1 VLLRRLIKIA
11 DCRLPFAGQVAQL
24 RQQRQWLIDLEHLL
38 EPSQQAHQPPLTSQ
52 GVAQAVDDY
61 LTKLLAQVATDT
73 DEENQRVAVH
83 INETFRNRWWG
94 LFTCYDVKDLPRTNN
109 DLERDMRRIKTGHR
123 RVTGHKNVHDFII
136 RYGRYAACVDYR
148 ESIDDLLARLRQVS
162 HDDFLRERRAL
173 DAALLREQKRH
184 RFRHH
189 QADYLHELEARWAA
203 AVDKVRS
210 HKLAQGWI

>member
-11 DCRLPFAGQVAQL
+11 DCRLPFADQVARL

-38 EPSQQAHQPPLTSQ
+38 DPSEQPDQPLLTSQ
-52 GVAQAVDDY
+52 SVAQAIDHY
-61 LTKLLAQVATDT
+61 LTELLAEVATDT

-94 LFTCYDVKDLPRTNN
+94 LFTCYDVEDLPRTNN
-109 DLERDMRRIKTGHR
+109 DLERYMRRIKTGHR
-123 RVTGHKNVHDFII
+123 RVTGRKNVHDFLI

-148 ESIDDLLARLRQVS
+148 ENVDDLLARLRQVS

-173 DAALLREQKRH
+173 DTALLREQKRH

-189 QADYLHELEARWAA
+189 QPAYLRELEERWTA
-203 AVDKVRS
+203 AVGKVQS
-210 HKLAQGWI
+210 